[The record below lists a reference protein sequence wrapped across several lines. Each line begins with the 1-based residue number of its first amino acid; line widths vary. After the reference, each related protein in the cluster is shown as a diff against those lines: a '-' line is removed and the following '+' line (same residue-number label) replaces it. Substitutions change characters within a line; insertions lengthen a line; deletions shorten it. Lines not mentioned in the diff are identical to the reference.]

1 MPSTNISRR
10 HAIVARF
17 GSNQV
22 QEMIIISLGQETNK
36 VSSGPTSS
44 SCARSAACVMRR
56 THSSTKPVELE
67 YTPPSTAAH
76 SMSTALFLLP
86 RTQPLMLSTH
96 AAIQTLTTST
106 KPQTRALP
114 PSK

>member
-10 HAIVARF
+10 HAIAARI

-36 VSSGPTSS
+36 MSGPISS
-44 SCARSAACVMRR
+44 SCARSAACLMRR
-56 THSSTKPVELE
+56 THSSTKLVELE
-67 YTPPSTAAH
+67 YTPPSIAAH

-86 RTQPLMLSTH
+86 RTQPLMLCTH